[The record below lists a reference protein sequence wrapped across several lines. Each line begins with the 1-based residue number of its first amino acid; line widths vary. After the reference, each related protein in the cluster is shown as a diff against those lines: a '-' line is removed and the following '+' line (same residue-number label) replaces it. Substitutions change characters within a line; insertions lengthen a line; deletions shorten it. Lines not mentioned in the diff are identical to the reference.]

1 MDANRNQF
9 AMAMFALLTSSL
21 AFYFGTGLHPIWWLT
36 WLAPIPVLVAAPRI
50 RPLTAFLIALFAWAA
65 GELNMWNYF
74 HVQLNIPT
82 GVVLPMILMTALV
95 FAVDVM
101 VYCRFLRSSLWRA
114 ALVFPAIWVTFEFV
128 GARLSPHSTFG
139 NISYSQMDFLPV
151 LQIASITGIWGI
163 SFCLFLFAGTAGAL
177 LSGYGDARSKRILA
191 TATAAILVAVLGFG
205 AWRLYITPPVTQ
217 SVTVGLL
224 ASDMPGNILTE
235 KHADTLRLM
244 SQYAEMA
251 RYLAARGAKV
261 IVIPEKTSVFLDSDL
276 PEYDSILRTTASQ
289 TGALIVVG
297 VIRLSQG
304 KKWNEARLYSPDGTI
319 RTYEKHHM
327 LPSFESSFTVGTAR
341 TEWQEPSGRW
351 GVEICKDMDFPRL
364 SRQYGNDGTGLLL
377 VPAWDFTSDG
387 WLHGRMAILRGVESG
402 FSIAR
407 APKEGILTVT
417 DDRGRVLAERNTK
430 SAQFAALLATVPVR
444 HDTTIYA
451 RFGDWFGW
459 LNLALLAV
467 LLASVSLRWPRR
479 TIAK

>member
-82 GVVLPMILMTALV
+82 GVVLPMILMAALV

-101 VYCRFLRSSLWRA
+101 VYYRFLRSSLWRA

-151 LQIASITGIWGI
+151 LQTASITGIWGI

-235 KHADTLRLM
+235 EHADTLRLM
-244 SQYAEMA
+244 SQYADMA
-251 RYLAARGAKV
+251 RHLAARGAKV

-276 PEYDSILRTTASQ
+276 PEYDSLFRTTASQ

-297 VIRLSQG
+297 VIHPSQG

-327 LPSFESSFTVGTAR
+327 LPSFESSFTVGASR

-364 SRQYGNDGTGLLL
+364 SRQYGNDGTALLL

-407 APKEGILTVT
+407 APKEGIMTVT

-467 LLASVSLRWPRR
+467 LLASTLAAPQQPL
-479 TIAK
+479 A